1 MRHNKIDFYH
11 HELNDWKKSLE
22 FYKDEIKVLET
33 RLGEV
38 VKQNTGQSVLSESEH
53 FQNQFILQKEQID
66 LLKHHIN
73 EQDKKFEEK
82 ATPYDMS
89 MNQPLLSEQEKLRGQ
104 FSSTE
109 KIFTDTRQEFYRFVS
124 KVL

>member
-11 HELNDWKKSLE
+11 HELSDWKKSLE
-22 FYKDEIKVLET
+22 FYKDEIKILES

-38 VKQNTGQSVLSESEH
+38 VSQNTGKTVLSESEH

-66 LLKHHIN
+66 ILRHHIS
-73 EQDKKFEEK
+73 EQDKKFEQK

-89 MNQPLLSEQEKLRGQ
+89 MNQPLLTEQDKLRNE
-104 FSSTE
+104 FSSAE
-109 KIFTDTRQEFYRFVS
+109 KIFTDTRQEFYKFVA